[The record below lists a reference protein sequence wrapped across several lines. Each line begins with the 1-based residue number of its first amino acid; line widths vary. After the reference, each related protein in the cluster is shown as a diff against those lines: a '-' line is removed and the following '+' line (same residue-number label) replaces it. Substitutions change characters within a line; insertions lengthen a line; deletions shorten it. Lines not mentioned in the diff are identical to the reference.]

1 MGRTIAIIEDE
12 PLIADS
18 LAIRLRAEGFA
29 VEIARDGP
37 SGVDLCRTLRPD
49 LVVLDLMLPGFDGI
63 EACRLIQ
70 AERPVPILMLTARD
84 SETDVLVGL
93 GIGADDYMTKPFSP
107 REVVARVHALLRRV
121 EKASSGA
128 VSDASVEVLR
138 IGALEIDPAS
148 RRVRIDGRT
157 INLTATEFGL
167 LHHLARRPGTVFTRD
182 QLLADVWHYA
192 DASGERTVDSHVAG
206 LRRKLGPGV
215 LRTVRG
221 AGYALEDKPGT
232 PA

>member
-1 MGRTIAIIEDE
+1 MSRTIAIIEDE

-18 LAIRLRAEGFA
+18 LAIRLRAEGFD
-29 VEIARDGP
+29 VETAADGP
-37 SGVDLCRTLRPD
+37 AGVELCRTLRPD
-49 LVVLDLMLPGFDGI
+49 LVLLDLMLPGFDGI
-63 EACRLIQ
+63 EACRRIQ
-70 AERPVPILMLTARD
+70 EERPVPVLMLTARD

-121 EKASSGA
+121 ERSAQGTHR
-128 VSDASVEVLR
+128 DDEEVRR
-138 IGALEIDPAS
+138 IGELEVDPAS
-148 RRVRIDGRT
+148 RRVRLGGRQ
-157 INLTATEFGL
+157 IELTPTEFDL
-167 LHHLARRPGTVFTRD
+167 LLHLARRPGTVFTRD

-221 AGYALEDKPGT
+221 AGYALEEEPGK
-232 PA
+232 